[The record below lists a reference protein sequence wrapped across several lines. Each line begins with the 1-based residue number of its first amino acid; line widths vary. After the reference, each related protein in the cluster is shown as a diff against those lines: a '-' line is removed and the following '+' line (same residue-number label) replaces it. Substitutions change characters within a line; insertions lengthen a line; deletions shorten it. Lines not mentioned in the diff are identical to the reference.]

1 MSTSFDEKWTR
12 KKIKRCRQRENLFSA
27 TTPHYIRMKH
37 CGLQFFLSVL
47 SSLFVKNDEVE
58 ENFNASLIPG
68 FSSFSWCVFFFKT
81 SYTDSFGI
89 PQRIY
94 RGGDGG
100 ALCGLGAAMK
110 NGALLRYGLV
120 ISCVYHC
127 TICYSSTA
135 AVVFAGWMVFFFF
148 FF

>member
-68 FSSFSWCVFFFKT
+68 FSSFSWCVFFFQNQLHGFLWYSSAYLPRRRWRCALRPRR
-81 SYTDSFGI
+81 SYEKWCTFEVWFSHI
-89 PQRIY
+89 MCVPYAIV
-94 RGGDGG
+94 
-100 ALCGLGAAMK
+100 
-110 NGALLRYGLV
+110 LLRLLF
-120 ISCVYHC
+120 SRAEWF
-127 TICYSSTA
+127 S
-135 AVVFAGWMVFFFF
+135 FFFF
-148 FF
+148 F